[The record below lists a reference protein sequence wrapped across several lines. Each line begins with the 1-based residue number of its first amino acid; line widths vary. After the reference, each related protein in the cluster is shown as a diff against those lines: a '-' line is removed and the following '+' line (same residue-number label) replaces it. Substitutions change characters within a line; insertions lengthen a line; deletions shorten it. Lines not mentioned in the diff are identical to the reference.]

1 MNEKPIS
8 RRDFLKDM
16 GLVTGGA
23 LLASSPWLSAFAQEG
38 ETTGERAKIAMIG
51 PGSRGQY
58 HLNLLIR
65 NPKARVVA
73 ICDDYRPSIDEALK
87 LVPDAKVYTDYRKM
101 LEDPEIQGVF
111 IVTPLFEHHRMA
123 VDCLAAGK
131 HVMLEKSMAKT
142 ADDTL
147 DIYKKWKASGRVLF
161 VGQQRLFDPRYLR
174 MIEMI
179 RQGVIGDI
187 QRINTFWYRN
197 NDWRRYVP
205 SPELERK
212 INWRLYTDYSLGMM
226 TELAGHQ
233 VQIGTWATQQI
244 PNKVMG
250 SGGNIFWKDGRE
262 VYDDI
267 HVCYTFDDGR
277 KMTFDS
283 VISNKFYGLEEQ
295 ILGHLG
301 TIEPEKG
308 KFFYETVPPAPGMM
322 QLIHDVETA
331 VFGAIPFA
339 GPSWVPETANPN
351 KGEYILGD
359 KPQGDG
365 SDLLSAAF
373 VESCITGHQPANLVE
388 EAYYATLLAILGD
401 RAMREERIV
410 DFPDEYKLDYL
421 NHRAPVAVDNTLE
434 P

>member
-1 MNEKPIS
+1 MLTFVFNQTKNHVKMNKNPIS

-38 ETTGERAKIAMIG
+38 DTAGEKVKIAMIG

-65 NPKARVVA
+65 NPKAEVVA
-73 ICDDYRPSIDEALK
+73 ICDDYQPSIDGALK
-87 LVPDAKVYTDYRKM
+87 LVPNAKVYTDYRKM

-131 HVMLEKSMAKT
+131 
-142 ADDTL
+142 
-147 DIYKKWKASGRVLF
+147 VLF

-197 NDWRRYVP
+197 NDWRRAVP

-233 VQIGTWATQQI
+233 VQIGTWATGQI
-244 PNKVMG
+244 PNRVMG

-308 KFFYETVPPAPGMM
+308 KFFYETIPPAPGMM
-322 QLIHDVETA
+322 QLIHDVETSL
-331 VFGAIPFA
+331 FSAIPFA

-351 KGEYILGD
+351 KGEYILGE
-359 KPQGDG
+359 KAQGDG

-373 VESCITGHQPANLVE
+373 VESCITGRQPANLVE

-421 NHRAPVAVDNTLE
+421 NHRAPVAEL
-434 P
+434 